1 MRRLLVPLLLAALLS
16 LALAPQARAMMTKEE
31 ADKQGIV
38 PGQNTSPRK
47 PARQG
52 EGVIR
57 TEDGKEFVVPAPKE
71 KPETGKDG
79 GTKGK

>member
-1 MRRLLVPLLLAALLS
+1 MRRMVVSLLLATFLS
-16 LALAPQARAMMTKEE
+16 LALAPQALAMMTKDE

-38 PGQNTSPRK
+38 PGQNTSPKK

-57 TEDGKEFVVPAPKE
+57 TEDGKVFVVPAPKE
-71 KPETGKDG
+71 KPEDHKDG
-79 GTKGK
+79 GAKGQ